1 MIELRKRI
9 RDELDCQLF
18 RAEPGGELIIEL
30 PDERCFVAPDG
41 ETETHILDLLER
53 SLQSGHNLFAEEW
66 EPYEYD
72 EGLVL

>member
-1 MIELRKRI
+1 MSELRKRI

-18 RAEPGGELIIEL
+18 HAETSGELIIEL
-30 PDERCFVAPDG
+30 PDERCFVAPGG
-41 ETETHILDLLER
+41 ETEANILDLLER
-53 SLQSGHNLFAEEW
+53 SLQCGHNLFAEEW